1 MSYFSNYKSVDINL
15 NRFDYKPFQIVLA
28 AYQELKKT
36 QSIDSL
42 HAEINKFCRK
52 AINRFVS
59 GKKAYIQDIEYIKE
73 LCRKKGTN
81 TCRLLYRSIDF
92 IDFDLVKYQV
102 FESFYLNNDIEQ
114 VNILLESNEGWKYHE
129 KVIFD
134 LGLQEVFSPILKN
147 DLKNNFFEMPIL
159 FFALPQ
165 WVEST
170 LIIPPSGVLHFI
182 YPKNLDYD
190 IKIDSHLTL
199 NSGKSLEIFS
209 LEKEINKTSF
219 SIEPTPDFYNKFPKQ
234 DTRESDSQEK
244 SELIISEFKRDPV
257 NILNIPLTS
266 NNHLFSNKVYLTIMS
281 DNSLKFSSFDT
292 ESDLEDVRYI
302 VSSID
307 ASCASIQSLLKEQT
321 KIMEV
326 WKKPLRDNLKSSSL
340 IQTLEN
346 LGAVKAS
353 EQNIKNWADSNRIA
367 PRSESDFRAVL
378 KFAGIDSEEQIK
390 NYFYLAYKQRG
401 DSISIGHK
409 RSYLASEIVKRNI
422 QERINKNQKIVGY
435 FVSYGISFQVD
446 EVKI

>member
-15 NRFDYKPFQIVLA
+15 NRFDYEPIRIVLA

-36 QSIDSL
+36 QSTDSL

-59 GKKAYIQDIEYIKE
+59 GKKAYIQDIEYVKE

-102 FESFYLNNDIEQ
+102 FESFYLNNDIEK
-114 VNILLESNEGWKYHE
+114 VHILLESNEGWEYHE

-134 LGLQEVFSPILKN
+134 LGLQKVFTPISKN
-147 DLKNNFFEMPIL
+147 DLKNNFFEIPIL

-165 WVEST
+165 WLEST
-170 LIIPPSGVLHFI
+170 LIIPPSGRLHFI
-182 YPKNLDYD
+182 YPEKLDYD
-190 IKIDSHLTL
+190 FKIDSHLTL

-209 LEKEINKTSF
+209 LKNEVNKKSF
-219 SIEPTPDFYNKFPKQ
+219 NIEPIPDFYNKFPEQ
-234 DTRESDSQEK
+234 DTRERDPLEK
-244 SELIISEFKRDPV
+244 NEIISSEFKRDPV
-257 NILNIPLTS
+257 NTLNILLTS
-266 NNHLFSNKVYLTIMS
+266 NNHLFTNKVYLTIMR
-281 DNSLKFSSFDT
+281 DNSFKFSSFDT

-307 ASCASIQSLLKEQT
+307 ASCANIQSLLKEQT

-340 IQTLEN
+340 TQTLEN
-346 LGAVKAS
+346 LGAEKAS

-390 NYFYLAYKQRG
+390 NYFYLAYKQRS

-422 QERINKNQKIVGY
+422 QERINKNQEIVGY

-446 EVKI
+446 EVKV

>member
-15 NRFDYKPFQIVLA
+15 NRFDYEPIRIVLA
-28 AYQELKKT
+28 AYKELKKT

-52 AINRFVS
+52 TINRFVS
-59 GKKAYIQDIEYIKE
+59 GKKACNQDIEYIKE

-134 LGLQEVFSPILKN
+134 LGLQEIFSPILKN
-147 DLKNNFFEMPIL
+147 DLKNKFFEMPIL

-165 WVEST
+165 WFEST
-170 LIIPPSGVLHFI
+170 LIIPPSDVLHFI

-209 LEKEINKTSF
+209 LENEINKTSF
-219 SIEPTPDFYNKFPKQ
+219 SIEPIPDFYNKFPKQ
-234 DTRESDSQEK
+234 NTRESDPKEK
-244 SELIISEFKRDPV
+244 DELINSEFERDPV
-257 NILNIPLTS
+257 NILNILLTS
-266 NNHLFSNKVYLTIMS
+266 NNNLFSNRVYLTIMR

-307 ASCASIQSLLKEQT
+307 ASCANIQSLLKEQT

-326 WKKPLRDNLKSSSL
+326 WKKPLRDNLKSPSL

-390 NYFYLAYKQRG
+390 NYLYLAYKQRS

-422 QERINKNQKIVGY
+422 QERINKNQEIVGY

-446 EVKI
+446 EVKV